1 MKDGADGVEFDVRLS
16 RDGSVVVFHDSDL
29 LRLAGRPDRIDALDA
44 AAIRAIRLTSGV
56 GIPTLSEVLQVVAAS
71 RLINVEVKVD
81 RAFDPRLPA
90 FCKRIAEDIEK
101 AGVGERVIVS
111 SFSQSAVSV
120 WRRTR
125 PNIRMG
131 FLFEPEQG
139 KWISQLLVRWL
150 GPDAVH
156 PHHSRC
162 TPSAVA
168 AWKKQGKGI
177 NVWTVDDPER
187 VRSLAALGVDAIISN
202 DPAAARRALEDQ

>member
-1 MKDGADGVEFDVRLS
+1 MKDGADGVEFDVRLC

-29 LRLAGRPDRIDALDA
+29 VRLVGRPERIDALDA
-44 AAIRAIRLTSGV
+44 AAVRAIRLTSGV
-56 GIPTLSEVLQVVAAS
+56 GIPTLPEVLQVVAAS
-71 RLINVEVKVD
+71 RLINVEIKVD

-90 FCKRIAEDIEK
+90 FCKRIAGDIEK

-125 PNIRMG
+125 PDIRMG
-131 FLFEPEQG
+131 FLFEPEMG
-139 KWISQLLVRWL
+139 KLMTHLLVRWL

-168 AWKKQGKGI
+168 RWKKQGKGI

-187 VRSLAALGVDAIISN
+187 VRTLASLGVDAIISN
-202 DPAAARRALEDQ
+202 DPAAARRALSVQ